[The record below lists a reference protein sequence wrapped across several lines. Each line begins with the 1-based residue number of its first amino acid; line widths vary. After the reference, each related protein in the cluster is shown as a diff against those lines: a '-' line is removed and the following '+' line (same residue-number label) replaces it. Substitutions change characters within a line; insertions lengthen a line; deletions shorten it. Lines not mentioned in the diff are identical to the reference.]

1 VKIVAVGSPKG
12 GVGKTVTAVTVAAVA
27 AADGARVL
35 LVDCDDNRSALDWCA
50 DSGDCIPVD
59 VSDGRDLTVLRQ
71 LRQARGY
78 DLAVVDLPGAR
89 VGAFQAILAGS
100 DGRPVADLLV
110 VPTSPELMDLRPVIR
125 VVRGEVAPL
134 GLVHLLVLT
143 RVDPLAMNRAQDRQ
157 AELRI
162 DYRLAV
168 ADVVVR
174 DYVVYREALERSRTV
189 LDIGGRR
196 SYARRAEQDYRAL
209 TAEILAVL
217 GASDRQHQPQEV

>member
-1 VKIVAVGSPKG
+1 MGSPKG
-12 GVGKTVTAVTVAAVA
+12 GVGKTVTAVTVATVA
-27 AADGARVL
+27 AKDGARVL
-35 LVDCDDNRSALDWCA
+35 LVDCDDNRSALDWC
-50 DSGDCIPVD
+50 DSSGDYIPLD
-59 VSDGRDLTVLRQ
+59 VSDGRDLAVLRQ
-71 LRQARGY
+71 LRMVKEY

-89 VGAFQAILAGS
+89 VGAFQAVLTGD

-143 RVDPLAMNRAQDRQ
+143 RVDPLAMSRAHERQ
-157 AELRI
+157 TELRD

-168 ADVVVR
+168 ADVIIR

-189 LDIGGRR
+189 LDVGGAK
-196 SYARRAEQDYRAL
+196 SYARRAEEDYRAL
-209 TAEILAVL
+209 TNEVL
-217 GASDRQHQPQEV
+217 GMLGPIHRQPQEA